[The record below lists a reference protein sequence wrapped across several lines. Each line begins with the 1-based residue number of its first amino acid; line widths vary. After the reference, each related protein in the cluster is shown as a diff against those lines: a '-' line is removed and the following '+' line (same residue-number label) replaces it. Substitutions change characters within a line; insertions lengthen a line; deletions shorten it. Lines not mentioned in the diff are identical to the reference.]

1 MNEGIACCPENR
13 TSTREAVV
21 DAMLAS
27 GDELAQLQPAL
38 NLLSPPLNATPGEAL
53 LASCYE
59 AGADHNADE
68 ATRAVIALPAAVV
81 RSATPS
87 LQRSG
92 LLCMAAGALSAR
104 QLPLTHN
111 RLCDVAGQF
120 ARAIPEGDEEAG
132 SGFYTVRSVSLPV
145 YRRLRR
151 DNHSHSV
158 CLQQALLHL
167 LAWKSESPWA
177 RQQAQ
182 RLLWQGGVLGEKG
195 EFALLTLDDE
205 LRERQIV
212 WPALRSLLA
221 VTGFGEKVWGSL
233 VLLLAGVGIGTAS
246 YQTWLQLQPPG
257 SASCAGSQ
265 PNLIEQ
271 LVYFLSDN
279 VPSLFEVSGL
289 CEDEELVILGLSLAN
304 WALVS
309 FSAAFVV
316 AAWAL
321 FGKLKN
327 TGQA

>member
-68 ATRAVIALPAAVV
+68 ATRAVSALPA
-81 RSATPS
+81 
-87 LQRSG
+87 
-92 LLCMAAGALSAR
+92 AAGALSAR

-221 VTGFGEKVWGSL
+221 VTGFL
-233 VLLLAGVGIGTAS
+233 VRFPAGPV
-246 YQTWLQLQPPG
+246 
-257 SASCAGSQ
+257 
-265 PNLIEQ
+265 
-271 LVYFLSDN
+271 FSD
-279 VPSLFEVSGL
+279 
-289 CEDEELVILGLSLAN
+289 
-304 WALVS
+304 
-309 FSAAFVV
+309 
-316 AAWAL
+316 
-321 FGKLKN
+321 
-327 TGQA
+327 

>member
-68 ATRAVIALPAAVV
+68 ATRAVSALPAAVV

-145 YRRLRR
+145 YRRLWR

-158 CLQQALLHL
+158 CL
-167 LAWKSESPWA
+167 
-177 RQQAQ
+177 QQAQ

-221 VTGFGEKVWGSL
+221 VTGFL
-233 VLLLAGVGIGTAS
+233 VRFPAGPV
-246 YQTWLQLQPPG
+246 
-257 SASCAGSQ
+257 
-265 PNLIEQ
+265 
-271 LVYFLSDN
+271 FSD
-279 VPSLFEVSGL
+279 
-289 CEDEELVILGLSLAN
+289 
-304 WALVS
+304 
-309 FSAAFVV
+309 
-316 AAWAL
+316 
-321 FGKLKN
+321 
-327 TGQA
+327 